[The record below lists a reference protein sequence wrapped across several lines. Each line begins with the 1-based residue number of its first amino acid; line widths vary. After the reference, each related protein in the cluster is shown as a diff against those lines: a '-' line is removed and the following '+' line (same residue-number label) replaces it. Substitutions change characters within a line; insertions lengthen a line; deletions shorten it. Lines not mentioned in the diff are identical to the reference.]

1 MGRAAFYIP
10 TQEKGAAMF
19 CAMMVAAIVVMRLF
33 PETPT
38 ARFLH
43 RWLAEKPA
51 AWLARIERKHVIFL
65 VLAALLV
72 VVLRDAVPMVAGAS
86 DLALFAMWDASVY
99 LDVVMAAWTI
109 AALARGRS
117 GWAVVRHRIARSVA
131 RRRVRAP
138 RPRSRRSKPM
148 RPTANED
155 DGDGI
160 ALAA

>member
-1 MGRAAFYIP
+1 
-10 TQEKGAAMF
+10 MF
-19 CAMMVAAIVVMRLF
+19 TALMVLAIAVTRLF
-33 PETPT
+33 PDT
-38 ARFLH
+38 ATGRFLH

-51 AWLARIERKHVIFL
+51 VWLATIERKHVIFL

-72 VVLRDAVPMVAGAS
+72 VVLREAVPMVAGAS

-117 GWAVVRHRIARSVA
+117 GWAVVRLKLNSVLGGRMRSRA
-131 RRRVRAP
+131 RRRARRARPQVRP
-138 RPRSRRSKPM
+138 P
-148 RPTANED
+148 AND
-155 DGDGI
+155 DEGL